1 MVIMIIGIS
10 SKYDFGRWNHSA
22 YAFETAEAADKW
34 LHTEEYDFRERELFE
49 DSRIK
54 EAMKLAGVEN
64 VTSAVYRLLYDR
76 EPTEAELWKELR
88 KAYGLTQE
96 EMARATGI
104 GIRTIQNWET
114 GHRSAPEYMIGL
126 VECKLSEN
134 DLEWYENKKSE
145 D

>member
-1 MVIMIIGIS
+1 MIIGIS
-10 SKYDFGRWNHSA
+10 SKYDFGSWNHNVYIFDDEA
-22 YAFETAEAADKW
+22 TANKW
-34 LHTEEYDFRERELFE
+34 LNTEEYDFRERELFE

-64 VTSAVYRLLYDR
+64 VTSAVYRHLYDR

-134 DLEWYENKKSE
+134 DYETV
-145 D
+145 

>member
-1 MVIMIIGIS
+1 MIIGIS
-10 SKYDFGRWNHSA
+10 SKYDFGSWNHNVYIFGDEA
-22 YAFETAEAADKW
+22 TANKW
-34 LHTEEYDFRERELFE
+34 LNTEEYDFRERELFGE
-49 DSRIK
+49 DRKK
-54 EAMKLAGVEN
+54 EAVKLAGVEN
-64 VTSAVYRLLYDR
+64 VTSAVYRCLYDR

-134 DLEWYENKKSE
+134 DYETV
-145 D
+145 